1 MPTGQSPF
9 LKSIGLG
16 AAVLA
21 FCAAV
26 VLLIPCAAAGE
37 EGIKTKKGFASPSEM
52 DGWKV
57 VEGPDDYNRETAFK
71 YMDGAAELFIAY
83 NMKMLTVLRYEKQG
97 RPAITAEIFHMGSG
111 EDAYGLFYFESDDPG
126 AGVGQGSEFGGGL
139 LRFWKGSYFV
149 SVYGENTGADVE
161 AATLRIGQSIA
172 ASIKETG
179 NPPKILSLL
188 PEGEVPY
195 TKSQMWF
202 LHSHILLNQ
211 RFFIDNKN
219 VLNLANDVD
228 VALGRYGTSKE
239 KVHLLIAAYPSPDR
253 AAQAFSGFKNA
264 LLTGAGEKSTMKRD
278 NGRWTVAEIQRAFI
292 VIVFNAPDETFARG
306 FIKSVSAKLPKEAK

>member
-1 MPTGQSPF
+1 MGQKAF

-16 AAVLA
+16 AVVLVACTALA
-21 FCAAV
+21 FLV
-26 VLLIPCAAAGE
+26 PCVARCD
-37 EGIKTKKGFASPSEM
+37 EGAKIAKSFTWPSEM

-83 NMKMLTVLRYEKQG
+83 NMKTLTVLRYEKQG
-97 RPAITAEIFHMGSG
+97 RPAITAEIFQMGSG

-139 LRFWKGSYFV
+139 LRFWKGPYFV

-161 AATLRIGQSIA
+161 ASTVRIGQSIA

-179 NPPKILSLL
+179 NPPKILSFL
-188 PEGEVPY
+188 PDGEAPLA
-195 TKSQMWF
+195 KSQAWF

-211 RFFIDNKN
+211 RFFIENKN

-228 VALGRYGTSKE
+228 VALGRYGTAKE
-239 KVHLLIAAYPSPDR
+239 KVHLLVVGYPSPNR
-253 AAQAFSGFKNA
+253 AAQAFSNFRSACMAAAEG
-264 LLTGAGEKSTMKRD
+264 KSSMKTD
-278 NGRWTVAEIQRAFI
+278 NDRWIVADIQGAFI
-292 VIVFNAPDETFARG
+292 VIVFNAPDEPFARK
-306 FIKSVSAKLPKEAK
+306 IIESVSAKLPKEAK